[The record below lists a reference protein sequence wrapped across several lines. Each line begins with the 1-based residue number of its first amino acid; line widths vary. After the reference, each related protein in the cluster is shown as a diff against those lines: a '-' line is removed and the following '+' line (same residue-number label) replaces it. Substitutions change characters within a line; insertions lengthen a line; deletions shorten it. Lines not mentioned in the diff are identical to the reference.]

1 MELNELKLR
10 KDAIGYEYDE
20 IAELADVDESVV
32 REMFEGNLAMVPREL
47 RLKVES
53 VLNVWPKNDGGMGMA
68 YSYPVYPSSPV
79 KSSESKVVKPAKE
92 KETAKKSTSK
102 QKPSMKLEE
111 LKCRKYELG
120 YTNEMIAEKSGVPL
134 STVQKIFAGFTLN
147 PRYETRQAIEAVL
160 NEYPDKL
167 METAA
172 TYNAELGPIKKQGEY
187 TLEDYYDMPEERRVE
202 LIDGVIYDMTAPHQV
217 HQRITTAIWGTLE
230 AYIRKRNGKCVAFT
244 SPADVRLM
252 KDDKTM
258 VQPDVFVVCDRN
270 KLTGYTVEGAP
281 DLIIEILSPSTI
293 RKDMLVKLSKY
304 V

>member
-1 MELNELKLR
+1 
-10 KDAIGYEYDE
+10 
-20 IAELADVDESVV
+20 
-32 REMFEGNLAMVPREL
+32 
-47 RLKVES
+47 
-53 VLNVWPKNDGGMGMA
+53 
-68 YSYPVYPSSPV
+68 
-79 KSSESKVVKPAKE
+79 
-92 KETAKKSTSK
+92 
-102 QKPSMKLEE
+102 MKLEE

-304 V
+304 VEAGVREYWMVDPKKKKVIVYLSEDGDLVEDLDVKIYGFDDQVPVMIFDGECFVDMKTIYEENRFFFDLMEKDEKK